1 MTPSSPRRRAVAQA
15 AAAGC
20 VVDASV
26 TMAWFFPDEAN
37 AFTESLLDALG
48 TRPFWVPALWVLEC
62 TNVLQTSCR
71 RGRISSERRA
81 EIARELHDLPVQVD
95 HDLPGFPALD
105 ALAAATGLSAY
116 DAAYLELA
124 VRKQLPIASQ
134 DAALV
139 RAARASGLKVL
150 KTLAA

>member
-1 MTPSSPRRRAVAQA
+1 
-15 AAAGC
+15 
-20 VVDASV
+20 
-26 TMAWFFPDEAN
+26 
-37 AFTESLLDALG
+37 
-48 TRPFWVPALWVLEC
+48 VLEC

-81 EIARELHDLPVQVD
+81 EVARELHELPIQVD

-124 VRKQLPIASQ
+124 VRKQLPMASQ
-134 DAALV
+134 DAALT
-139 RAARASGLKVL
+139 RAARTSGLKVL
-150 KTLAA
+150 TALAA

>member
-1 MTPSSPRRRAVAQA
+1 
-15 AAAGC
+15 
-20 VVDASV
+20 
-26 TMAWFFPDEAN
+26 
-37 AFTESLLDALG
+37 
-48 TRPFWVPALWVLEC
+48 
-62 TNVLQTSCR
+62 
-71 RGRISSERRA
+71 
-81 EIARELHDLPVQVD
+81 
-95 HDLPGFPALD
+95 
-105 ALAAATGLSAY
+105 LSAY